1 MLQLST
7 WTVDRKK
14 GYGERS
20 KIIFS
25 LFLNSKMLDGY
36 NVSPAFVKYV
46 QNAMQR
52 CLKIPYKCSLKKGLP
67 SFHAQLTSTFL
78 FIHSKEL
85 IPFWIVCCFN
95 PSWDRESHHE
105 KNFVCWKEHRKKKN
119 KNLPSI
125 FQHKACPFWCHILWL
140 LIVTSN
146 TQYLGHWT
154 KYWFQKYVRCYQAA
168 TANSFIP

>member
-7 WTVDRKK
+7 WAVDRKK
-14 GYGERS
+14 GYGEKS

-36 NVSPAFVKYV
+36 NVTPAFVKYI
-46 QNAMQR
+46 QNAMQH
-52 CLKIPYKCSLKKGLP
+52 CLEIPYKRSLKKGLP

-105 KNFVCWKEHRKKKN
+105 KPLYAEKNTEKKKRI
-119 KNLPSI
+119 KI
-125 FQHKACPFWCHILWL
+125 CPQF
-140 LIVTSN
+140 SN
-146 TQYLGHWT
+146 TRPVHSGVIYFG
-154 KYWFQKYVRCYQAA
+154 Y
-168 TANSFIP
+168 